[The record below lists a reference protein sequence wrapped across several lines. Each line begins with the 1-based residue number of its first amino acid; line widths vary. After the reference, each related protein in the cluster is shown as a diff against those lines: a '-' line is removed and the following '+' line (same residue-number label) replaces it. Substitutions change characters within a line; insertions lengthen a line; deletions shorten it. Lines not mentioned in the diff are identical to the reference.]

1 MSAFQWRSGTDDAVA
16 QSVMAFNSFLRQAKR
31 SVDAVVSESTT
42 LPAAQAVHVAIG
54 NEAADADSIVSSL
67 VYAYFKHHSKGGDA
81 AHVYL
86 PVLPIPRDELALR
99 CDVSA
104 LFQKL
109 GLDLSTLV
117 FVDEFP
123 WQHAAFRSGR
133 TRLCLTLLDHNALN
147 MKRIALPQG
156 SESVAEIVEILD
168 HHMDLGKH
176 PAASV
181 REIAFADGQALV
193 ASNCTLVAEKM
204 LDALKRD
211 QTLYALPATLL
222 LAVIGLDSVNFNPS
236 AKKVTPRDITVAEEL
251 EKAAFA
257 SKEALFEWLQAE
269 KFNPVHWAA
278 FSIWNCLQ
286 CDYKEFDVMA
296 SKQQQYGV
304 SAILIDLDSFVKKA
318 EHKAAL
324 MDTLDAYARQNQL
337 AFLVV
342 MTIFVDANGA
352 RHRQL
357 LFYEN
362 TDGKGDQSCTRQ
374 CVAFLTQENSLQ
386 LEPMELP
393 SGYADTRLVAF
404 CQRNVGASR
413 KQVVPLI
420 QRALTSQVKL

>member
-1 MSAFQWRSGTDDAVA
+1 MSTFQWRSGADDAVA
-16 QSVMAFNSFLRQAKR
+16 QSVKLFNSFLQQAKR
-31 SVDAVVSESTT
+31 SLDAVVNESMT
-42 LPAAQAVHVAIG
+42 LPAAQVVHVAIG
-54 NEAADADSIVSSL
+54 NEAADADSVVSSL
-67 VYAYFKHHSKGGDA
+67 VYAYFKHHSKGGDSA
-81 AHVYL
+81 NVYI
-86 PVLPIPRDELALR
+86 PVLSIPRNELVLR

-109 GLDLSTLV
+109 DLDLSALV

-123 WQHAAFRSGR
+123 WQCAAFKSGR
-133 TRLCLTLLDHNALN
+133 ARLCLTLLDHNALN
-147 MKRIALPQG
+147 MKRIGLPQE

-176 PAASV
+176 PTAPV

-222 LAVIGLDSVNFNPS
+222 LAVIGLDSVNFSPS
-236 AKKVTPRDITVAEEL
+236 AKKVTRRDIAVAEEL

-257 SKEALFEWLQAE
+257 SKESLFEWLQAE
-269 KFNPVHWAA
+269 KLNPVHWAE

-304 SAILIDLDSFVKKA
+304 STIHIDLDTFVKKA

-324 MDTLDAYARQNQL
+324 IDTLEAYVMQNQL

-342 MTIFVDANGA
+342 MMIFVDADGA

-357 LFYEN
+357 LFYED
-362 TDGKGDQSCTRQ
+362 TGGQSCTRQ
-374 CVAFLTQENSLQ
+374 CVAFLTQESSLQ
-386 LEPMELP
+386 LESMDLP
-393 SGYADTRLVAF
+393 SIYADARLIAF
-404 CQRNVGASR
+404 RQRNTSASR